1 MFLPQ
6 FRDMEMESYDVEITT
21 ASRVTE
27 LFDDITATV
36 VACQAMVEQIEG
48 LVNLARMTVES
59 GHRRWG
65 MCLADWIQQDLA
77 ELDLMVDSLNDEGL
91 KTERMAISE
100 RGRMMM
106 YSHVLSSIADL
117 RGSVECVIQAI
128 EGMAETDIVD
138 EKESGFAEIGP
149 PYVRVCSLL
158 PAYRFAHNSLS
169 EDLSDDVWL
178 STMKVVTLMVRR
190 MEDAM
195 ISVVSRSEWAADKS
209 DPFYEH
215 LRIMGRELTERSQTA
230 LTETYEPLIEEYNAR
245 LEWQVSSTLRSAPGL
260 IRVAEETM
268 IEPGDFAWGCQER
281 RLPDGRIVLGDIF
294 VLYAHGNKK
303 MLQLPYEPYPEN
315 FSKGKVIAHVNNIL
329 ESLVDLML
337 EELPEW
343 YVPKNLERKLRVIQK
358 AAEGGLHAVTT
369 DMLAELVSQAA
380 RLGIPDLTLFE
391 IVRKVALDD
400 RDVLAFL
407 CGFYRSGM
415 MPSDDD
421 LRSALGIRKSSDQEA
436 DSPLSAD
443 DLKKLSR
450 AMKEIGFPTQS
461 IETAIIGLR
470 G

>member
-36 VACQAMVEQIEG
+36 VACQAMVDQIEG

-209 DPFYEH
+209 DPF
-215 LRIMGRELTERSQTA
+215 LRT
-230 LTETYEPLIEEYNAR
+230 
-245 LEWQVSSTLRSAPGL
+245 STHHG
-260 IRVAEETM
+260 T
-268 IEPGDFAWGCQER
+268 
-281 RLPDGRIVLGDIF
+281 RIDR
-294 VLYAHGNKK
+294 A
-303 MLQLPYEPYPEN
+303 
-315 FSKGKVIAHVNNIL
+315 
-329 ESLVDLML
+329 
-337 EELPEW
+337 
-343 YVPKNLERKLRVIQK
+343 
-358 AAEGGLHAVTT
+358 
-369 DMLAELVSQAA
+369 
-380 RLGIPDLTLFE
+380 IPN
-391 IVRKVALDD
+391 RAN
-400 RDVLAFL
+400 
-407 CGFYRSGM
+407 G
-415 MPSDDD
+415 D
-421 LRSALGIRKSSDQEA
+421 LRTANRRIQCQVGMAGQLNVEKRA
-436 DSPLSAD
+436 RVDSR
-443 DLKKLSR
+443 SR
-450 AMKEIGFPTQS
+450 GNHD
-461 IETAIIGLR
+461 
-470 G
+470 